1 MKLIVQKLA
10 VEYQDEGNGPV
21 LLFLHGWQDNLHSL
35 DAVSKELVK
44 QYRVIRVDLPGF
56 GKSELP
62 KEAWDLDHYIRFVS
76 DFVQKL
82 QLSVF
87 AFIGHS
93 FGGRITIKGIG
104 TKQLQAERII
114 LIGAAGLA
122 KNKTLK
128 TLAIKSVAKTMGLVS
143 YIPPLL
149 FWRKTLRTRLY
160 RAIGSDYH
168 NAGPLKATLV
178 KVTGEDLAAF
188 AQHITVPTLLIWGA
202 NDMAT
207 PVTDGRRYAQLIL
220 GSELKVIEN
229 SGHFVHQEQASLV
242 STMINQF
249 LC

>member
-1 MKLIVQKLA
+1 MKLIVQNLA
-10 VEYQDEGNGPV
+10 VEYQDEGSGPV

-35 DAVSKELVK
+35 DAVSKELV
-44 QYRVIRVDLPGF
+44 QRYRVISVDLPGF

-62 KEAWDLDHYIRFVS
+62 REAWDLDCYIRFVH

-82 QLSVF
+82 QLQVF

-93 FGGRITIKGIG
+93 FGGRITVKGIG
-104 TKQLQAERII
+104 TKQLQAEKII

-128 TLAIKSVAKTMGLVS
+128 TLAIKSVAKTMGLIS

-149 FWRKTLRTRLY
+149 FWRKALRTRLY

-178 KVTGEDLAAF
+178 KVTREDLATF
-188 AQHITVPTLLIWGA
+188 AQQITIPTLLIWGA
-202 NDMAT
+202 DDTAT
-207 PVTDGRRYAQLIL
+207 PLADGRRYAQLIS

-229 SGHFVHQEQASLV
+229 SGHFIHQQQAPLV
-242 STMINQF
+242 ATMINQF